1 MKLLFEI
8 VHVITASQLLD
19 SESYQRTSEQCI
31 SAAYGQVCRTE
42 TSANE
47 SALKR
52 WLNAVLVSLHARRRS
67 GC

>member
-1 MKLLFEI
+1 VAMKLLFEI
-8 VHVITASQLLD
+8 VNVITASQLLD

-52 WLNAVLVSLHARRRS
+52 
-67 GC
+67 